1 MIKKLKFIIFFSILI
16 ILALCTQSQARI
28 TTSDPTVESGGT
40 ATITI
45 NSQEPVAYGAI
56 DVTSDGGLTFVSVS
70 GGVANGTNVAFS
82 SAENKTSGIVTYK
95 FKVPTVTK
103 TTTYKVQFTS
113 ADMGTPDGEV
123 PSSSATATV
132 TVKAKST
139 NTGSENSGS
148 NNSGGNNSGSGS
160 QSGGNNTTSTPS
172 VSFTNANETMYISTD
187 SSVNFRSNYST
198 SSGVIG
204 SLNNGDKVT
213 VIGKATKSVD
223 GITWYK
229 IKYDGKTG
237 YVSSSFLTSKEPK
250 IEKSNNSNLKSLTV
264 GTYELTPEFSA
275 DVTEYSLTV
284 DENVDVLQVTA
295 EPEDETAEVEVSGND
310 NLLLGENTIEIK
322 VTAEDETVKTYTINV
337 TKGEAPKIQ
346 LEELSIGGYTLSP
359 EFRGDVYS
367 YTLTINDVNV
377 KSLTIDA
384 KTDNED
390 ATIEILGNEDLKL
403 GENIVTILVKSE
415 DEEEVTTYQIV
426 VNIEEE
432 VQEVVAQIIPGID
445 DNDLFLYGGIGL
457 GALLLIIIIAIIVS
471 KRRNKDDEFDTF
483 DAGFAPIDDK
493 KEESKENLSNDNIND
508 EKEEKRSRRKTKKDL
523 IDESFGDNVDNS
535 ISDDDRP
542 KRKSGKHF

>member
-1 MIKKLKFIIFFSILI
+1 MKKTRIIGILTILVIIFTMTMSIKVQAAAGSFSTSKSSVSLTEGGSITFNIVATNCEGRFSIESSNSGVVKVSESSVWV
-16 ILALCTQSQARI
+16 TGSQSI
-28 TTSDPTVESGGT
+28 TLTAVKAGS

-45 NSQEPVAYGAI
+45 
-56 DVTSDGGLTFVSVS
+56 
-70 GGVANGTNVAFS
+70 
-82 SAENKTSGIVTYK
+82 SAEDVGDTSENEVTGSKTIS
-95 FKVPTVTK
+95 
-103 TTTYKVQFTS
+103 
-113 ADMGTPDGEV
+113 
-123 PSSSATATV
+123 V

-139 NTGSENSGS
+139 NTGSGNSGS
-148 NNSGGNNSGSGS
+148 GSSGSGS
-160 QSGGNNTTSTPS
+160 QSGGNSTSTPS
-172 VSFTNANETMYISTD
+172 VSFNNANETMYISTD
-187 SSVNFRSNYST
+187 SSVNFRSYYST

-204 SLNNGDKVT
+204 ALNDGDKVT
-213 VIGKATKSVD
+213 VVGKATESVD

-237 YVSSSFLTSKEPK
+237 YVSSAFLTSEEPEE
-250 IEKSNNSNLKSLTV
+250 EKSNNNNLKSLTV
-264 GTYELTPEFSA
+264 GSYELTPEFSA

-346 LEELSIGGYTLSP
+346 LEELSVEGYTLSP
-359 EFRGDVYS
+359 EFSGDVYS

-377 KSLTIDA
+377 KSLAINA
-384 KTDNED
+384 KSDNED

-432 VQEVVAQIIPGID
+432 AQEVVAQIIPGIA

-457 GALLLIIIIAIIVS
+457 GALLLIIIIAIIIS
-471 KRRNKDDEFDTF
+471 KRRNRDDEFDTF

-523 IDESFGDNVDNS
+523 IDENFGDNVDNS
-535 ISDDDRP
+535 NFDDDRP

>member
-172 VSFTNANETMYISTD
+172 VSFTSTNKTMYATTSLNVR
-187 SSVNFRSNYST
+187 SSYST
-198 SSGVIG
+198 SSSVIG
-204 SLNNGDKVT
+204 SLDAGDKVT
-213 VIGKATKSVD
+213 QTGIATRAVS
-223 GITWYK
+223 GITWSRINYN
-229 IKYDGKTG
+229 GSTA
-237 YVSSSFLTSKEPK
+237 YVSSQYLTSEEPEE
-250 IEKSNNSNLKSLTV
+250 EKSSNNNLKSLTV
-264 GTYELTPEFSA
+264 GAYELTPEFSA

-322 VTAEDETVKTYTINV
+322 VTAEDETVKKYKIKV

-346 LEELSIGGYTLSP
+346 LEELSVEGYTLSP
-359 EFRGDVYS
+359 EFSGDVYS

-377 KSLTIDA
+377 KNLTINA
-384 KTDNED
+384 KSDNEA
-390 ATIEILGNEDLKL
+390 ATIEILGNEEFKL
-403 GENIVTILVKSE
+403 GENIVTILVKSA

-457 GALLLIIIIAIIVS
+457 GALLVIIIIAIIVA
-471 KRRNKDDEFDTF
+471 KRRNSDDEFDTF
-483 DAGFAPIDDK
+483 DAGFAPIEDK
-493 KEESKENLSNDNIND
+493 EKDSKENQSNDNNDD
-508 EKEEKRSRRKTKKDL
+508 EKTEKRSRRKTKKDL
-523 IDESFGDNVDNS
+523 INENFGDNVDNS
-535 ISDDDRP
+535 TSDDDKP
-542 KRKSGKHF
+542 TKKPGKHF

>member
-1 MIKKLKFIIFFSILI
+1 MIKKLKYIIFFSILM
-16 ILALCTQSQARI
+16 ILVLCTHSQARI

-45 NSQEPVAYGAI
+45 NSQEPVAYGSI
-56 DVTSDGGLTFVSVS
+56 DVTSNGGLTFVSVS
-70 GGVANGTNVAFS
+70 GGVANGTRVAFS

-95 FKVPTVTK
+95 FKVPTVSK
-103 TTTYKVQFTS
+103 TTTYKVKFSS
-113 ADMGTPDGEV
+113 ADMGTATYEEV
-123 PSSSATATV
+123 ASSSATATV
-132 TVKAKST
+132 TVRAA
-139 NTGSENSGS
+139 NTSSGD
-148 NNSGGNNSGSGS
+148 SGGSSGSGS

-172 VSFTNANETMYISTD
+172 VSFTSTNKTMYATTSLNVR
-187 SSVNFRSNYST
+187 SSYST
-198 SSGVIG
+198 NSSVIG
-204 SLNNGDKVT
+204 SLNAGDKVT
-213 VIGKATKSVD
+213 QTGIATRAVS
-223 GITWYK
+223 GITWSRISYN
-229 IKYDGKTG
+229 GSTA
-237 YVSSSFLTSKEPK
+237 YVSSQYLTSEEPEE
-250 IEKSNNSNLKSLTV
+250 EKSNNNNLKSLTV

-275 DVTEYSLTV
+275 DVTEYSLTI

-337 TKGEAPKIQ
+337 TKGEAPKMQ
-346 LEELSIGGYTLSP
+346 LEELSVEGYTLSP
-359 EFRGDVYS
+359 EFSGDVYS

-377 KSLTIDA
+377 KKLTINA
-384 KTDNED
+384 RSDNED
-390 ATIEILGNEDLKL
+390 AAIEILGNEDFKL

-457 GALLLIIIIAIIVS
+457 GALLLIIIIVIIVS
-471 KRRNKDDEFDTF
+471 KHRNKDNEFDTF
-483 DAGFAPIDDK
+483 DAGFAPIDAK
-493 KEESKENLSNDNIND
+493 KEEGKENLSNDNIND
-508 EKEEKRSRRKTKKDL
+508 EKEEKRSRRKSKKDL
-523 IDESFGDNVDNS
+523 IDENFGNNIDNS

>member
-1 MIKKLKFIIFFSILI
+1 MKKTRIIGILTILVIIFTMTMSIKVQAAAGSFSTSKSSVSLTEGGSITFNIVATNCEGRFSIESSNSGVVKVSESSVWV
-16 ILALCTQSQARI
+16 TGSQSI
-28 TTSDPTVESGGT
+28 TLTAVKAGN

-45 NSQEPVAYGAI
+45 
-56 DVTSDGGLTFVSVS
+56 
-70 GGVANGTNVAFS
+70 
-82 SAENKTSGIVTYK
+82 SAEDVGDTSENEVTGSKTIS
-95 FKVPTVTK
+95 
-103 TTTYKVQFTS
+103 
-113 ADMGTPDGEV
+113 
-123 PSSSATATV
+123 V
-132 TVKAKST
+132 TVKAKS
-139 NTGSENSGS
+139 NS
-148 NNSGGNNSGSGS
+148 SGSGS
-160 QSGGNNTTSTPS
+160 QSGGNTQTTPS
-172 VSFTNANETMYISTD
+172 VSFNNANETMYVTTD

-204 SLNNGDKVT
+204 ALHNGDKVT
-213 VIGKATKSVD
+213 VIGKATKSVN

-229 IKYDGKTG
+229 IKFDGKTG
-237 YVSSSFLTSKEPK
+237 YVSSSFLTAKEPK
-250 IEKSNNSNLKSLTV
+250 IEKSNNNNLKSLTV
-264 GTYELTPEFSA
+264 GAYELTPEFSA

-310 NLLLGENTIEIK
+310 NLLLGENTIKIK
-322 VTAEDETVKTYTINV
+322 VTAEDETVKIYTINV

-346 LEELSIGGYTLSP
+346 LKELSIEGYTLSP
-359 EFRGDVYS
+359 DFKGDVYS

-377 KSLTIDA
+377 KELTINA

-390 ATIEILGNEDLKL
+390 AKIEILGNKDLKL

-457 GALLLIIIIAIIVS
+457 GALLLIVIIALIVS
-471 KRRNKDDEFDTF
+471 KRRNKDDDFDTF
-483 DAGFAPIDDK
+483 DVGFAPIEDK
-493 KEESKENLSNDNIND
+493 KDDSKENLSNDNTD
-508 EKEEKRSRRKTKKDL
+508 DEKRSRRKTKKDL
-523 IDESFGDNVDNS
+523 IDENFGDNVDNS

>member
-1 MIKKLKFIIFFSILI
+1 MIKKLKYIIFFSILM
-16 ILALCTQSQARI
+16 ILVLCTHSQARI

-45 NSQEPVAYGAI
+45 NSQEPVAYGSI
-56 DVTSDGGLTFVSVS
+56 DVTSNGGLTFVSVS
-70 GGVANGTNVAFS
+70 GGTANGTLVAFAS
-82 SAENKTSGIVTYK
+82 TDNKTSGIATYK
-95 FKVPTVTK
+95 FKVPKVTK
-103 TTTYKVQFTS
+103 TTTYKVEFTS

-132 TVKAKST
+132 TVKAKAT
-139 NTGSENSGS
+139 NTSS
-148 NNSGGNNSGSGS
+148 GNNSGSGS
-160 QSGGNNTTSTPS
+160 QSGGNTQTTPS
-172 VSFTNANETMYISTD
+172 VSFNNANETMYVTTD

-204 SLNNGDKVT
+204 ALHNGDKVT
-213 VIGKATKSVD
+213 VIGKATKSVN

-229 IKYDGKTG
+229 IKFDGKTG

-250 IEKSNNSNLKSLTV
+250 IEKSNNNNLKSLVV
-264 GTYELTPEFSA
+264 GKYELSPEFSA

-310 NLLLGENTIEIK
+310 NLLLGENTIKIK

-346 LEELSIGGYTLSP
+346 LKELSVEGYTLSP
-359 EFRGDVYS
+359 DFKGDVYS

-377 KSLTIDA
+377 KKLTINA
-384 KTDNED
+384 RSDNED
-390 ATIEILGNEDLKL
+390 AAIEILGNEDFKL

-457 GALLLIIIIAIIVS
+457 GALLLIIIIVIIVS
-471 KRRNKDDEFDTF
+471 KHRNKDNEFDTF
-483 DAGFAPIDDK
+483 DAGFATIDDK
-493 KEESKENLSNDNIND
+493 KEESKENLSNDNIDD
-508 EKEEKRSRRKTKKDL
+508 EKTEKRSRRKTKKDL
-523 IDESFGDNVDNS
+523 IDENFGDNVDNFTL
-535 ISDDDRP
+535 DDDKP

>member
-139 NTGSENSGS
+139 NTGSGNSGS
-148 NNSGGNNSGSGS
+148 NNSGSGS

-172 VSFTNANETMYISTD
+172 VSFTSTNKTMYATTSLNVR
-187 SSVNFRSNYST
+187 SSYST
-198 SSGVIG
+198 NSSVIG
-204 SLNNGDKVT
+204 SLNAGDKVT
-213 VIGKATKSVD
+213 QTGIATRAVS
-223 GITWYK
+223 GITWSRINYN
-229 IKYDGKTG
+229 GSTA
-237 YVSSSFLTSKEPK
+237 YVSSQYLTSEEPEE
-250 IEKSNNSNLKSLTV
+250 EKSNNNNLKSLTV

-346 LEELSIGGYTLSP
+346 LEELSVEGYTLSP
-359 EFRGDVYS
+359 EFSGDVYS

-377 KSLTIDA
+377 KSLAINA
-384 KTDNED
+384 KSDNED

-403 GENIVTILVKSE
+403 GENIVTILVKSD

-457 GALLLIIIIAIIVS
+457 GALLLIIIIAIIIS
-471 KRRNKDDEFDTF
+471 KRRNRDDEFDTF

-493 KEESKENLSNDNIND
+493 KEESKENLD
-508 EKEEKRSRRKTKKDL
+508 
-523 IDESFGDNVDNS
+523 
-535 ISDDDRP
+535 
-542 KRKSGKHF
+542 RKSVV

>member
-172 VSFTNANETMYISTD
+172 VSFTSTNKTMYATTSLNVR
-187 SSVNFRSNYST
+187 SSYST
-198 SSGVIG
+198 SSSVIG
-204 SLNNGDKVT
+204 SLDAGDKVT
-213 VIGKATKSVD
+213 QTGIATRAVS
-223 GITWYK
+223 GITWSRINYN
-229 IKYDGKTG
+229 GSTA
-237 YVSSSFLTSKEPK
+237 YVSSQYLTSEEPEE
-250 IEKSNNSNLKSLTV
+250 EKSSNNNLKSLTV
-264 GTYELTPEFSA
+264 GAYELTPEFSA

-295 EPEDETAEVEVSGND
+295 EPEDETADVEVSGND
-310 NLLLGENTIEIK
+310 GLLLGENTIEIK

-346 LEELSIGGYTLSP
+346 LEELSVEGYTLSP
-359 EFRGDVYS
+359 EFKGNVYS

-377 KSLTIDA
+377 KNLTINA
-384 KTDNED
+384 KSDNEA
-390 ATIEILGNEDLKL
+390 ATIEILGNEEFKL
-403 GENIVTILVKSE
+403 GENIVTILVKSA